1 MRNVRTSSS
10 PTQHNNN
17 INKRFFRT
25 ANLIREYKNYQYFER
40 RSDNSL
46 DHTKRNLKGTNV
58 NSDIINHHHNNLNDE
73 NANANNNN
81 NNNNL
86 ITYEHLSESS
96 WIELVL
102 PFTIL
107 AITILAVILIAVILF
122 IWIQKYYREKR
133 EKSQIVD
140 HKIQSKIYCTKKKC
154 DRVNNNRN
162 KMNSRKWLK
171 GKSKK
176 IDSQIV
182 NDLEQKL
189 ETVEFKSTP
198 PTSPNSQK
206 LQEDQQQ
213 QSDDDEEETETSE
226 INIEKES
233 TIIPCPLAISDISI
247 ASIIQPPQ
255 TTSSS
260 LAASSEQTSP
270 LSLLQEEVHCIQP
283 KEEQA
288 AKIYKSIATSPP
300 PFSPTT
306 ILQHYASQHHKY
318 VTQGTQTYF
327 TKAPNSPNNLL
338 SSSFAV
344 LQTPTTSSC
353 TSNPF
358 IISPSFENNNKE
370 NKEPFSKL
378 RNICLNKTISS
389 FKHDNSGVSCGT
401 SSSASSPS
409 SVISTSPKII
419 STSPKVNTNVLQ
431 QQNSPINPFNSPNSF
446 NFSPKLANAH
456 TNTGSPPISATTQK
470 VGNYFRFPEIETPP
484 GITIVTDTIQLPARK
499 LSCLEKQ
506 HSTNISTDL
515 TDVPII
521 TKAFEN
527 LSMENIIGKNNDKES
542 IILKIDEVD
551 SPILEEKMSPFY
563 SCNTRNN
570 NNDNIVNNN
579 NSENTLTIRRARL
592 KSISLDSDGAR
603 LVEENLTMPVEELV
617 EIASYNNKQIT
628 DSDIDVAA
636 ASCANNNNN
645 NNNRFN
651 PKNKYNLTINLD
663 FRDSSLDI
671 TENSDINM
679 NQEFDDDD
687 DDDDDDDIGNEGMC
701 RTPTMKYFVNKK
713 AVSLDSTENQQEHG
727 NKMQQQAFP
736 GKTASTETFN
746 YYFGQNNKMNSS
758 ISVPSTPKHLTSNKL
773 KISTSEDRN
782 STGGGQTV
790 CGRYNRN
797 KLGSY
802 DENADKLRVTTSTQ
816 HHQQQLTSYKTNLT
830 ASIQTLNISSSN
842 LKTLPEIM
850 SINDFDGTQST
861 AANVPRIGPPSIPS
875 TSKSGILQRRGSN
888 HSLTLNLDGSC
899 GNLTRGLSCS
909 NYSLGNLHGSHLNI
923 AGSNY
928 NLQGQPNHRV
938 VTVKKNLLQ
947 RRGSNTSLTLNIQGS
962 NNNLNRFN
970 SHSSLNITG
979 SSQKKG
985 LLERRNSNAS
995 LTLNVHNR
1003 GLSIS
1008 NCNLRGSECSLSS
1021 VNTNQMAELMM
1032 LEQEAEHQ
1040 EAENE
1045 KEKAASEKY
1054 AQRNQRKFLSSEN
1067 LHNMRSSTA
1076 MSMAN
1081 THRQQSQHQ
1090 TPYGSIDNLKQA
1102 QPYHHNEKV
1111 PVISTK
1117 PLSPQST
1124 SEDFKIYLANIQFLQ
1139 SASNVLDEEHLK
1151 TLNELFQKS
1160 YKNHPKENLISST
1173 MVHHRQFNND
1183 DILNSKIGS
1192 DGTTLISFGTGA
1204 TTSPDEDQKQLLIK
1218 LHQEFWNLPTNYQ
1231 EKPMVFGSQSKN
1243 RYKTILPNEHSRVIL
1258 QREEGIPIEPYIN
1271 ANFIKGP
1278 DYTTDCYIATQGP
1291 MQNTVYEFWLM
1302 VFQNIQKKHP
1312 SNGIQKIAMLTD
1324 FIESQRQKCAVY
1336 FPKESGSCEIFTN
1349 SGLPN
1354 EENIVRDRLETIL
1367 SSLPSESSGSS
1378 ERDEGKQLPKI
1389 SFNYFIIK
1397 NIGLKQ
1403 KNGYSIRKLALI
1415 YGNYEIESIQQ
1426 YTVYHYWFPD
1436 WPDHRSPQDI
1446 DVLLDMSLDLLDG
1459 DCTKDFTKNNEVTG
1473 NNNINKNNNNCKNPL
1488 PIIHCSAGI
1497 GRTGCLAAILN
1508 GLGQI
1513 RSNSNNPL
1521 TGEGTSVDIL
1531 GIVCNLRLQRGG
1543 MVQNSEQYELIH
1555 RSLCLYQQKLRKN

>member
-1 MRNVRTSSS
+1 MEYYRNVRTSSS
-10 PTQHNNN
+10 PQHKNINN
-17 INKRFFRT
+17 NKRFFRT

-40 RSDNSL
+40 RSDDNL

-73 NANANNNN
+73 NANSN

-140 HKIQSKIYCTKKKC
+140 NKIQSKLYCTKKC
-154 DRVNNNRN
+154 DKVKVNNNN

-189 ETVEFKSTP
+189 ETIEFKSTP

-206 LQEDQQQ
+206 LTEDQQQ
-213 QSDDDEEETETSE
+213 QSDDDDEETDTSE
-226 INIEKES
+226 IKIEKES

-260 LAASSEQTSP
+260 LAASSEQTNTSS

-288 AKIYKSIATSPP
+288 TKIYKSIATSPP

-338 SSSFAV
+338 SSAFAV
-344 LQTPTTSSC
+344 LQTPTTSAC

-358 IISPSFENNNKE
+358 IISPSFDNNNKE
-370 NKEPFSKL
+370 NKEPSASKL

-389 FKHDNSGVSCGT
+389 FKHDNSGVCCGGT

-409 SVISTSPKII
+409 SVISTSPKLT

-431 QQNSPINPFNSPNSF
+431 QQNSPINPFDSPGRF
-446 NFSPKLANAH
+446 NFSPKLSNAL
-456 TNTGSPPISATTQK
+456 TNTGSPPISVTTQK

-484 GITIVTDTIQLPARK
+484 SISIATTDTIQLPRK
-499 LSCLEKQ
+499 LSCLGKQ

-527 LSMENIIGKNNDKES
+527 LSLENICNNDKES
-542 IILKIDEVD
+542 IILKIDEVE
-551 SPILEEKMSPFY
+551 SPSIEERMSSVY
-563 SCNTRNN
+563 SSCNTRNN
-570 NNDNIVNNN
+570 NNNNDNIVNN

-617 EIASYNNKQIT
+617 EIASYNNKQIK

-645 NNNRFN
+645 NNRFN
-651 PKNKYNLTINLD
+651 PKNIYNLTINLD
-663 FRDSSLDI
+663 FRDSSLDVS
-671 TENSDINM
+671 ENSDINM
-679 NQEFDDDD
+679 NQEFEDEDDDD
-687 DDDDDDDIGNEGMC
+687 DDDDEDDIENDGMC

-713 AVSLDSTENQQEHG
+713 AVSLDSQENQQDHG
-727 NKMQQQAFP
+727 NNKMQQPFP
-736 GKTASTETFN
+736 GKTASSETFN
-746 YYFGQNNKMNSS
+746 YYFGQSNKMNSS

-773 KISTSEDRN
+773 KISTSEDKSN
-782 STGGGQTV
+782 SQTV

-797 KLGSY
+797 KLGSFE
-802 DENADKLRVTTSTQ
+802 ENANNNDKLRVTTTTQ

-850 SINDFDGTQST
+850 SINDFDGTQQST
-861 AANVPRIGPPSIPS
+861 NVPRIGPPSIPS

-928 NLQGQPNHRV
+928 NLHGHPNHRV

-1021 VNTNQMAELMM
+1021 VNTNQMAELIM

-1045 KEKAASEKY
+1045 KEKVSEKY

-1067 LHNMRSSTA
+1067 LNNFRSSTA

-1160 YKNHPKENLISST
+1160 YKNHPKENPSSSAAAI
-1173 MVHHRQFNND
+1173 HHRQFNND
-1183 DILNSKIGS
+1183 DILNSKIGT
-1192 DGTTLISFGTGA
+1192 DGTTLISFGSGA
-1204 TTSPDEDQKQLLIK
+1204 ATSPDEDQKQLLIK

-1258 QREEGIPIEPYIN
+1258 QREDGIPQEPYIN
-1271 ANFIKGP
+1271 ANFIKVR
-1278 DYTTDCYIATQGP
+1278 I
-1291 MQNTVYEFWLM
+1291 
-1302 VFQNIQKKHP
+1302 
-1312 SNGIQKIAMLTD
+1312 
-1324 FIESQRQKCAVY
+1324 Y
-1336 FPKESGSCEIFTN
+1336 F
-1349 SGLPN
+1349 
-1354 EENIVRDRLETIL
+1354 
-1367 SSLPSESSGSS
+1367 
-1378 ERDEGKQLPKI
+1378 
-1389 SFNYFIIK
+1389 
-1397 NIGLKQ
+1397 
-1403 KNGYSIRKLALI
+1403 
-1415 YGNYEIESIQQ
+1415 
-1426 YTVYHYWFPD
+1426 
-1436 WPDHRSPQDI
+1436 
-1446 DVLLDMSLDLLDG
+1446 
-1459 DCTKDFTKNNEVTG
+1459 
-1473 NNNINKNNNNCKNPL
+1473 
-1488 PIIHCSAGI
+1488 
-1497 GRTGCLAAILN
+1497 
-1508 GLGQI
+1508 
-1513 RSNSNNPL
+1513 
-1521 TGEGTSVDIL
+1521 
-1531 GIVCNLRLQRGG
+1531 
-1543 MVQNSEQYELIH
+1543 
-1555 RSLCLYQQKLRKN
+1555 